1 MLTATALNSVCF
13 AAQEAEW
20 GEDSSARSGTAVSS
34 SDELQGLGAPRGGR
48 AEPRRVRLL
57 MPGQL
62 GCAAARSASLPAQ
75 LGWQPRAG
83 KGARGG
89 SFDLHRVRAPALL
102 PCMRVSLEIEPLDLT
117 PRSVL
122 DFSALASPHAVRACA
137 CTYLGV
143 KAGGVFGKD
152 ARRFLWQH
160 RAGLHD
166 SCGNLVSLGAEAAA
180 SNSVM
185 CL

>member
-34 SDELQGLGAPRGGR
+34 SDELQGLGAPRGAAQSR
-48 AEPRRVRLL
+48 AESGCSCLDSWDAPR
-57 MPGQL
+57 
-62 GCAAARSASLPAQ
+62 RSASLPAQ

-166 SCGNLVSLGAEAAA
+166 SCGNLASLGAEAAA